1 MLRFNL
7 ILTYNIWRKVEVSIY
22 FSVSFEVTYKLR
34 EKGKSK
40 KVFSAQVMAET

>member
-1 MLRFNL
+1 M
-7 ILTYNIWRKVEVSIY
+7 EVSIY

-40 KVFSAQVMAET
+40 KVTFRPSNGGNLTVVETTTPTH